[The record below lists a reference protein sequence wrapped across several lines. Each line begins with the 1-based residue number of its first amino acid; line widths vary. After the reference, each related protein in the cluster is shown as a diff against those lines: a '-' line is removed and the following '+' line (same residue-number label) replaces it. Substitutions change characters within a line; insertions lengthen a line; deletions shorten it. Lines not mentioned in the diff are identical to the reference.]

1 MSPFEIPRASRR
13 GFVGTT
19 AAALAVSLTAGLPR
33 WVGAAAPPASP
44 GGDPGT
50 PSDEW
55 LKRVTG
61 KHRQI
66 FDMKTHE
73 DGVGL
78 LHVRNYLNA
87 WRDSY
92 RLADKDVTAVATLY
106 GMGLPMGFDD
116 AMWAKYPF
124 GEAMKVT
131 DPKTGAPAKRNL
143 FYRPQPGDT
152 MAFGF
157 LDSSID
163 QLAGRGAIFIMCN
176 NALGFWTMQLEKG
189 GAGKAADLRA
199 ELVQHLLP
207 GVSLVPAM
215 VAAINQA
222 QEHGCAYM
230 ALG

>member
-1 MSPFEIPRASRR
+1 MSAFEFPRATRR
-13 GFVGTT
+13 GFVGSS
-19 AAALAVSLTAGLPR
+19 AAALALSLTASLPR
-33 WVGAAAPPASP
+33 WAAAEPPAGAAE
-44 GGDPGT
+44 DPGT
-50 PSDEW
+50 PSDGW
-55 LKRVTG
+55 MKRLTG
-61 KHRQI
+61 KHRQL
-66 FDMKTHE
+66 FDIKTHE

-87 WRDSY
+87 WRDAYHLS
-92 RLADKDVTAVATLY
+92 DKDVTAVATLY

-131 DPKTGAPAKRNL
+131 DPKTGAPAKRNI
-143 FYRPQPGDT
+143 FTNPQPGDT
-152 MAFGF
+152 LAFGF

-163 QLAGRGAIFIMCN
+163 QLNARGAIFIMCN
-176 NALGFWTMQLEKG
+176 NALAFWTMQLEKG
-189 GAGKAADLRA
+189 GAGKAAEIRA

-222 QEHGCAYM
+222 QERGCSYM